1 MSLQI
6 RVSMKETRNEVKPK
20 EACMAYVGIDVSK
33 DTLAIDAGDLYT
45 GTIRNNKSALGKA
58 VRAIRK
64 AAGGRDARITYV
76 AEHTGCYSLLVHL
89 ELAKAGEAVSM
100 VDPKRVRHFA
110 KVMSVA
116 AKSDPL
122 DAAVI
127 RKFAEFAK
135 PEPTPLP
142 SENLVESRE
151 TIRSRGLLM
160 KVRVMLGALAGVTI
174 SATCKTALKAVIAAI
189 DRQVDNLD
197 GRLLELFEHADAT
210 TRRKVVEMEKI
221 RGVGRLTAFSIATA
235 VPEIGTLGP
244 QRAAS
249 ISGLAPFVRQSGK
262 WKGHQKISAG
272 RSEVRRALYMP
283 AVCAIVHN
291 EVLRKVYRHLI
302 VDLHKPKKVAI
313 TAVMRK
319 LIIHMDR
326 VCAALPDAGA
336 TVVGE

>member
-1 MSLQI
+1 M
-6 RVSMKETRNEVKPK
+6 SMKETRNEVKPK
-20 EACMAYVGIDVSK
+20 VACIVYVGIDVSK

-76 AEHTGCYSLLVHL
+76 AEHTGCYSLLVHI
-89 ELAKAGEAVSM
+89 ELASAGEAVSM

-127 RKFAEFAK
+127 RKFAEFAR

-142 SENLVESRE
+142 SENLLESRE
-151 TIRSRGLLM
+151 TIRSRSLLM
-160 KVRVMLGALAGVTI
+160 KVKVMLGALAGVI
-174 SATCKTALKAVIAAI
+174 LSASCKAALKAVIAAI
-189 DRQVDNLD
+189 DRQVDTLD
-197 GRLLELFEHADAT
+197 DRLLELFKHADAT
-210 TRRKVVEMEKI
+210 TRRKVDAMEKI
-221 RGVGRLTAFSIATA
+221 KGVGRLTAFSIATA

-283 AVCAIVHN
+283 AVCAIAHN
-291 EVLRKVYRHLI
+291 EVLRNVYKHLT
-302 VDLHKPKKVAI
+302 VDLRKPKKVAI

-326 VCAALPDAGA
+326 VCAALPIAEA
-336 TVVGE
+336 AAIGE